1 VGANIEDVND
11 RAAIGIISEPNVA
24 GGLPA
29 PDIDVPEIDGE
40 SEYCRTSF
48 DIGGTL
54 IGVDIRWDEEDDDDP
69 YICALKASFSR
80 LSSSFW

>member
-1 VGANIEDVND
+1 MGTNIEDVKD

-40 SEYCRTSF
+40 SEYCRPSF
-48 DIGGTL
+48 DISGML
-54 IGVDIRWDEEDDDDP
+54 IGADMRWDDEDDDDP
-69 YICALKASFSR
+69 
-80 LSSSFW
+80 